1 MSLFCILKMA
11 EKLHFLRTCNS
22 EVIDM
27 NPYIVYVKLD
37 EENRITSVD
46 SSAFLRETDGWT
58 EIDSGYGDKHHHAQ
72 GNYFDKPPC
81 DERGIYRYKAY
92 QFVDA
97 PAGKII
103 ARFFKN
109 DEEYVILERTQEEMD
124 ADYVPPEVKPTD
136 AERISKLESEKKLL
150 TAQVQALSDRNDFME
165 DCIAEMATIV
175 YA

>member
-1 MSLFCILKMA
+1 M
-11 EKLHFLRTCNS
+11 E
-22 EVIDM
+22 
-27 NPYIVYVKLD
+27 PYIVYARAD
-37 EENRITSVD
+37 AEGRITATN
-46 SSAFLRETDGWT
+46 SSAFLTDAEGWAQ
-58 EIDSGYGDKHHHAQ
+58 IDSGYGDRYHHAQ
-72 GNYFDKPPC
+72 GNYFDKPLC
-81 DERGIYRYKAY
+81 DERGIFRYKAY

-109 DEEYVILERTQEEMD
+109 GEEYMILERTQEEMD

-136 AERISKLESEKKLL
+136 EERILQLESEKKLL